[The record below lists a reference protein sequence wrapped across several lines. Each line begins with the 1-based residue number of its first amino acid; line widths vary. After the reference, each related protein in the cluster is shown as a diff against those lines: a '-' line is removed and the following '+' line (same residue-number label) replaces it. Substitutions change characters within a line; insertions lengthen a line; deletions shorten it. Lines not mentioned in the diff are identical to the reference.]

1 MLGSNELILIAELAL
16 GYAGFMAIFLIFARR
31 KGHFNLADAFRIRSI
46 IAASF
51 FALFGSLL
59 PLLLNLYGY
68 EGSSLWSMS
77 STVTA
82 FVGMAIIL
90 PMIYLHISMNSDDLE
105 EVGRFYSIA
114 AWGLVASGEL
124 LVAFN
129 ALGFLGQPSAA
140 IYVTAMVSLLGV
152 ATVNFVA
159 ITFRRFF

>member
-1 MLGSNELILIAELAL
+1 MLGSDVLILIAELAL

-31 KGHFNLADAFRIRSI
+31 RGHFNSADAFRIRSI
-46 IAASF
+46 ISASF

-59 PLLLNLYGY
+59 PLILNLYGY
-68 EGSSLWSMS
+68 EGSLLWSIS
-77 STVTA
+77 STVIA
-82 FVGMAIIL
+82 FIGMAIML
-90 PMIYLHISMNSDDLE
+90 PLIYLNISMNNDDRE

-114 AWGLVASGEL
+114 AWGLVVSGEL